1 LANLEDDVIK
11 LSPCVHYLN
20 LGMVILPVI
29 IGRFDQ
35 NRQCQ
40 IIMP

>member
-1 LANLEDDVIK
+1 
-11 LSPCVHYLN
+11 VHYLN

-40 IIMP
+40 IIMPWWGW

>member
-1 LANLEDDVIK
+1 
-11 LSPCVHYLN
+11 
-20 LGMVILPVI
+20 MVILPVI

-40 IIMP
+40 IIMPWWGW